1 MTKQPAEM
9 AQDEALLENYELLS
23 FLKAVVGIGQNGD
36 DSVSLCLDN
45 NAIRGLGCILDRCFT
60 LNSHALGLATDA
72 RLDAERRV
80 DS

>member
-1 MTKQPAEM
+1 MTRQLAEM

-36 DSVSLCLDN
+36 ESVNLCLDN
-45 NAIRGLGCILDRCFT
+45 NAMRGLGCILDRCFD

-72 RLDAERRV
+72 RLDAERRA

>member
-1 MTKQPAEM
+1 MTRQLAEM

-23 FLKAVVGIGQNGD
+23 FLKAVVDIGQNGD
-36 DSVSLCLDN
+36 ESVSLCLDN
-45 NAIRGLGCILDRCFT
+45 NAMRGLGCILDRCFD

-72 RLDAERRV
+72 RLDAERRA

>member
-1 MTKQPAEM
+1 MTKQTAEM

-23 FLKAVVGIGQNGD
+23 FLKAVVGMGQTGD
-36 DSVSLCLDN
+36 ESVSLCLDN
-45 NAIRGLGCILDRCFT
+45 NAMRGLGCILDRCFD

-72 RLDAERRV
+72 RLDAERRA